1 MYQGSMSLGVAGVNN
16 LGGMVAWRFCLGI
29 AEAGF
34 FPGVMFLMS
43 CWYKV
48 SYRVQV
54 RFLELRADLIQPAE
68 LSKRVAFFYT
78 ASLLS
83 GSFGG
88 LLAGGLITGL
98 EGAGGIRGWKWL
110 FIVEGWSCLYSHSTS
125 RLFIPIPI

>member
-1 MYQGSMSLGVAGVNN
+1 MSIGVKGVES

-48 SYRVQV
+48 SRT
-54 RFLELRADLIQPAE
+54 FNSILARADNQPAE

-78 ASLLS
+78 ASLVS
-83 GSFGG
+83 GAFGG
-88 LLAGGLITGL
+88 LLAGGIITGM
-98 EGAGGIRGWKWL
+98 EGLGNTRGWKWL
-110 FIVEGWSCLYSHSTS
+110 FIIEG
-125 RLFIPIPI
+125 